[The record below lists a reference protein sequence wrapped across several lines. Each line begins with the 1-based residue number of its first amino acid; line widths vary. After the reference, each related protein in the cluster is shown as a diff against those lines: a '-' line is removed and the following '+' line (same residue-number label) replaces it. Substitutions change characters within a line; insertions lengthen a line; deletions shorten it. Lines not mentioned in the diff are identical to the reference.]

1 MNAMAGMASK
11 DEDEISIERQD
22 ENSIASAEAPSLV
35 IA

>member
-1 MNAMAGMASK
+1 MKTALNGK
-11 DEDEISIERQD
+11 HEISIERQD